1 MDSLGFGMVDKRT
14 VAAVLFAL
22 ALAAA
27 LGLQMPMDFSDVG
40 QVFVSVVLLTGFLYF
55 VRTASRAPLVI
66 YVFLRRKRPIKE
78 LFIAWFV
85 YEYGD
90 GMDAERRGFTGLP
103 LYIINVVDRLIVVT
117 SVLIACIPT
126 VYKFVTIF
134 GAAGIIVM
142 LAVYVLS
149 GSFSLLLRDAIDSA
163 EYSRY

>member
-22 ALAAA
+22 ALAAI
-27 LGLQMPMDFSDVG
+27 LGLRMPVDFSDVG
-40 QVFVSVVLLTGFLYF
+40 HIFVSVVLLTGYLYF
-55 VRTASRAPLVI
+55 ARTVSRAPLVI
-66 YVFLRRKRPIKE
+66 YVFIRRKRPIKE
-78 LFIAWFV
+78 LVIAWFV

-90 GMDAERRGFTGLP
+90 GMDAARRGFTDLP
-103 LYIINVVDRLIVVT
+103 LYIINVIDRLIVIA

-126 VYKFVTIF
+126 VYRFVTIF

-142 LAVYVLS
+142 LTVYVLL

-163 EYSRY
+163 KYSKY